1 MSNAKIRKH
10 WPTGLEVRVDDEGNL
25 YVSYAESSALLLKS
39 RQRPAFEQWLR
50 RTADWSEEDRERK
63 ADRRKR

>member
-1 MSNAKIRKH
+1 MSNPKVRKH
-10 WPTGLEVRVDDEGNL
+10 AGSSLEFEIDENGQLWIFFSGAYRVF
-25 YVSYAESSALLLKS
+25 LKK